1 MPNKALLRL
10 ERSKGRLGFG
20 RSRMLALAVL
30 ASMTLIFVGSHHAFG
45 FVSGPN
51 SKDGQTGVPST
62 ALESRRSLLVSTG
75 LVATAPALP
84 AQADETYKDN
94 GLGVQFR
101 YPNGLQKSNNKVFNV
116 FFRDIVEPLE
126 SLGLKV
132 TPTKRKS
139 LEEIGDAMA
148 VGKKLVADT
157 IPTGAPNEI
166 ITAKSKE
173 DALGRRYDIIE
184 FRYQWY
190 FEEELARQ
198 LGRQRFQL
206 HQKALIQIYN
216 KKQYLLL
223 VSIEEPRW
231 EIKSD
236 QMLQA
241 IDTWKLI

>member
-1 MPNKALLRL
+1 MARQAFPRQHWKAEGLF
-10 ERSKGRLGFG
+10 S
-20 RSRMLALAVL
+20 SALASL
-30 ASMTLIFVGSHHAFG
+30 QPHQLCRLKQTKLTRTT
-45 FVSGPN
+45 VS
-51 SKDGQTGVPST
+51 
-62 ALESRRSLLVSTG
+62 
-75 LVATAPALP
+75 
-84 AQADETYKDN
+84 
-94 GLGVQFR
+94 
-101 YPNGLQKSNNKVFNV
+101 VFNSGTQTASRSQTTRFSMC